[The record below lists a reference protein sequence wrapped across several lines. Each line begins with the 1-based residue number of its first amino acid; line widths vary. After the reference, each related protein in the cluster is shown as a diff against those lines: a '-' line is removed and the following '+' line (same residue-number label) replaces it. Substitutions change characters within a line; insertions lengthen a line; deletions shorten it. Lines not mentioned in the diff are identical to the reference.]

1 MKKHLLFVSTFFVL
15 HGYFAQNNNAAFAP
29 VKEQLER
36 WDDIRGPWLA
46 ASIEAMADRKAVPD
60 RTFPEDFTPYEMLS
74 MIPLRE
80 RQDLRQTIQDNR
92 MVVGNN
98 TGAYPLFSTMLERT
112 FCSRNYGRSYGDP
125 HLKSFDRATY
135 SFQTVGEFV
144 LAKSSNGNFEVQTRQ
159 RAQDANFSLNEAVAM
174 NVAGDRLCFYASD
187 KPDGMQTPLRLN
199 GMPIQLQG
207 RSYYLPHGGVVRLDG
222 RNYTIA
228 WPTGETTV
236 IDARGGGVRGFVNIT
251 VGIFDCDR
259 NQYEGL
265 LGNNDGF
272 ADNDFNTRL
281 NTPRPNNIAALSI
294 ASAYAFDS
302 REANQFNQLA
312 EQEFQAFLA
321 KDYAEEW
328 RLTDRNTLFD
338 YTPGM
343 NTASYTDRSFPRVH
357 MNLSQMDPQSREN
370 ARQRCLQMGVPSD
383 ELGGCIYDQG
393 YLNIAPNV
401 PPTPNIPSPGTTVL
415 NKVPRPALNNNEHS
429 FGEGKYPNRPE
440 TISGKPN
447 GTPNKPTV
455 ESKENKPFQAKEPTT
470 VRTPREPE
478 VMPESRPRTP
488 APERTSSPERTPRP
502 SAPTQTAPR
511 QAPPPPTAPKPS
523 APTQTAPRPS
533 APTQAAPRQA
543 PPPPAPPRP
552 SATQTSPAPSAPK
565 PSTPVSPKPSTPTVK
580 SGKG

>member
-1 MKKHLLFVSTFFVL
+1 MKKHLLFVCTFFVL
-15 HGYFAQNNNAAFAP
+15 HSYFAQNYNAAYAP

-36 WDDIRGPWLA
+36 WDDVRGPWLA
-46 ASIEAMADRKAVPD
+46 ASIEALADKKAVPD

-80 RQDLRQTIQDNR
+80 RQDLRQIVQDNQ
-92 MVVGNN
+92 MILGNN
-98 TGAYPLFSTMLERT
+98 TGAYPLFASMLERT

-236 IDARGGGVRGFVNIT
+236 IDARGGGARGFVNIT

-370 ARQRCLQMGVPSD
+370 ARQRCLQMGVPAD

-401 PPTPNIPSPGTTVL
+401 PPTPNIPTPGTTVL
-415 NKVPRPALNNNEHS
+415 NKVPRPALNNNDHS
-429 FGEGKYPNRPE
+429 FEEGKYPNRPE

-447 GTPNKPTV
+447 GAPNKPTV
-455 ESKENKPFQAKEPTT
+455 ESKENKPIETKDPTS

-478 VMPESRPRTP
+478 VMPESRPGMP
-488 APERTSSPERTPRP
+488 AQTTSPERTPRP
-502 SAPTQTAPR
+502 STPTQTTPR
-511 QAPPPPTAPKPS
+511 QS
-523 APTQTAPRPS
+523 
-533 APTQAAPRQA
+533 
-543 PPPPAPPRP
+543 PPPPAAPRP
-552 SATQTSPAPSAPK
+552 SATQTAPTPSAPK